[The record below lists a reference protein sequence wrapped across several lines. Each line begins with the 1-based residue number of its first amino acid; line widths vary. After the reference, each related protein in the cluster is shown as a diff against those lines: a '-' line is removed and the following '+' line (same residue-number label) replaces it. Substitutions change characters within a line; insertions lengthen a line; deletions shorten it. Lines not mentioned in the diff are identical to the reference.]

1 MSVNKLK
8 KLNNDKKYPF
18 DRWCKAFLGRI
29 FICRLIHFIVGFK
42 MSQYIDEKF
51 VKLLRSAYKEK
62 GNMILIYKMMQKG
75 TQKKRGKELHIHLPR

>member
-1 MSVNKLK
+1 
-8 KLNNDKKYPF
+8 
-18 DRWCKAFLGRI
+18 
-29 FICRLIHFIVGFK
+29 

-75 TQKKRGKELHIHLPR
+75 TQKKEEKNCTSICQDKRVKI

>member
-1 MSVNKLK
+1 
-8 KLNNDKKYPF
+8 
-18 DRWCKAFLGRI
+18 
-29 FICRLIHFIVGFK
+29 

-75 TQKKRGKELHIHLPR
+75 TQKKKRKRIAHPFAKIKEWKYN

>member
-1 MSVNKLK
+1 
-8 KLNNDKKYPF
+8 
-18 DRWCKAFLGRI
+18 
-29 FICRLIHFIVGFK
+29 

-75 TQKKRGKELHIHLPR
+75 TQKKKEEKNCTSICQDKRVKI

>member
-1 MSVNKLK
+1 
-8 KLNNDKKYPF
+8 
-18 DRWCKAFLGRI
+18 
-29 FICRLIHFIVGFK
+29 

-75 TQKKRGKELHIHLPR
+75 TQKKKRKRIAHPFAKIKE